1 MTAEGSGGNMY
12 MPVAPAYNGAAAYEE
27 ENMRMKERLKQ
38 IMSDTPDERT
48 RRMLQEL
55 AEQ

>member
-1 MTAEGSGGNMY
+1 MGRYSSDGYAR
-12 MPVAPAYNGAAAYEE
+12 AAAYED
-27 ENMRMKERLKQ
+27 ENRRMKERLKQ